1 MIRRLT
7 VSIALAGATALA
19 LGACGGSSGS
29 SKASTTGGSDK
40 AAATTAPV
48 ALTGKV
54 TAHSSKDL
62 AGQGATPK
70 LEIEADDFYF
80 APTFIKVTP
89 GATVTVEL
97 KNEGKAEHTFTI
109 DALGIDE
116 DLKPDQKA
124 TVRVKIPQGGM
135 LQFHCTFHEA
145 MGMQGAFYTQAAT
158 TSPSSGTGSSSPP
171 PSTSARS
178 GY

>member
-1 MIRRLT
+1 MIRRVTACL
-7 VSIALAGATALA
+7 VLAGTTALA

-40 AAATTAPV
+40 ATATAAPV

-54 TAHSSKDL
+54 TAHGSKDL
-62 AGQGATPK
+62 AGRGATAN
-70 LEIEADDFYF
+70 LEIEANDFSF
-80 APTFIKVTP
+80 GPTYVKVTP
-89 GATVTVEL
+89 GAKVTVAL
-97 KNEGKAEHTFTI
+97 TNTGKAEHTFTI

-116 DLKPDQKA
+116 NLKPGQKA
-124 TVRVKIPQGGM
+124 TVQVNVPRDGM
-135 LQFHCTFHEA
+135 LQFHCKFHEA
-145 MGMQGAFYTQAAT
+145 MGMQGAFYTQATT
-158 TSPSSGTGSSSPP
+158 TSPSSGSGPTNAP